1 MALKKYAVLIMSFVI
16 ALFLDTAVLP
26 KWNLYSMVPFVM
38 LALMFATEQ
47 VFSIQSA
54 ILIGAFGGLFE
65 DLLCENMIGLTP
77 ALCLLAAVAY
87 AKLPKD
93 SDTKS
98 LILGLYFMVL
108 AFGVEFMRALVS
120 WVIGMRFGFVNAML
134 YGMLPRALLTGV
146 WALIGT
152 FLFKPILKRQVDA
165 A

>member
-1 MALKKYAVLIMSFVI
+1 MALKKYAALIMSFVI

-77 ALCLLAAVAY
+77 ALCLLAAMAY

-108 AFGVEFMRALVS
+108 SFGVEFMRALVS

>member
-1 MALKKYAVLIMSFVI
+1 MALKKHVVLILSFLI

-26 KWNLYSMVPFVM
+26 RWNLFRMVPFVM
-38 LALMFATEQ
+38 LALMLSAEQ
-47 VFSIQSA
+47 SFSLQTA

-93 SDTKS
+93 SDTKPFVLGLFF
-98 LILGLYFMVL
+98 LIL
-108 AFGVEFMRALVS
+108 AFAVELLRALAA
-120 WVIGMRFGFVNAML
+120 WVIGMRFGFVNAVL
-134 YGMLPRALLTGV
+134 YGMLPRALLTSL
-146 WALIGT
+146 WALA
-152 FLFKPILKRQVDA
+152 FLVLFRPLLKRQVDA